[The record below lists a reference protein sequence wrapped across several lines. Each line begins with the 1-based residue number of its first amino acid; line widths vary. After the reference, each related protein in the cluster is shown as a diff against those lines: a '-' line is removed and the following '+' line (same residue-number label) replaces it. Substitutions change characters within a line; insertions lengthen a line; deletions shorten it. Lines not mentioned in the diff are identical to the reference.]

1 MKLAE
6 ANRVLKSLHRI
17 FSSVVLNERLESSLP
32 ILIATKKKKNEV
44 EVKHCPKEDACRAQ
58 CRVCIREKF

>member
-1 MKLAE
+1 MKLSE
-6 ANRVLKSLHRI
+6 ANRDLKSLHRI
-17 FSSVVLNERLESSLP
+17 FSLVLLNERLESFLY
-32 ILIATKKKKNEV
+32 IFLATKKKKNEV